1 MCIIA
6 KACNYKALR
15 QIKSRP
21 QEGAIDLNVRLLK
34 VKVDD
39 MNDCLSFIT
48 TTFPSQYE
56 NIQFSC
62 LH

>member
-1 MCIIA
+1 
-6 KACNYKALR
+6 
-15 QIKSRP
+15 
-21 QEGAIDLNVRLLK
+21 
-34 VKVDD
+34 VDD

-62 LH
+62 LHW